1 MRETS
6 VERRGGTVDIWVR
19 WLETFWIAQTTSGER
34 EKNHQRNWV
43 ELAIA
48 LPGVD
53 DLAQIEQR
61 RAQIRV
67 GAPPGDGESSGE
79 LGSLS

>member
-6 VERRGGTVDIWVR
+6 AERRGGTVDIWVR
-19 WLETFWIAQTTSGER
+19 CLETFWIVQTASGER
-34 EKNHQRNWV
+34 EKNHQRSWV
-43 ELAIA
+43 ELAVA

-53 DLAQIEQR
+53 DLAQIERR

-67 GAPPGDGESSGE
+67 GAPPRDDESSGE
-79 LGSLS
+79 LGGSS